1 MSIYDKL
8 HCINADHVSI
18 KRKVVLL
25 RKHAFQTEK
34 AVSFIVWVVWEQ
46 ISNIRMAPSD
56 WWI

>member
-25 RKHAFQTEK
+25 RKQDVYK
-34 AVSFIVWVVWEQ
+34 RQDMI
-46 ISNIRMAPSD
+46 
-56 WWI
+56 